1 MSDSAPAIMSIERL
15 GELIEGYW
23 TTQVVRAA
31 AQLKLPDLLE
41 AQSLLPEELAHRAG
55 ANAGSVGRL
64 LPAMTTVGY
73 RCDRL
78 VGRVW
83 LPYELR
89 PGCV

>member
-55 ANAGSVGRL
+55 AHAGSVGRL
-64 LPAMTTVGY
+64 LRG
-73 RCDRL
+73 DDNGRL
-78 VGRVW
+78 S
-83 LPYELR
+83 LR
-89 PGCV
+89 SPRGPGVAAV